1 MIASEVIMQK
11 AISISGVQ
19 CFRNSTI
26 KRLSFKSWNSN
37 LVSYWSL
44 FLVRTWDFHLKAYE
58 MSRCPS
64 FDTFLDPTN
73 KKYTFIEILIIRL
86 CIWVEHLNIFPI
98 CNSLS
103 AKRFKSFCPGHNTS
117 SIFKRQSH
125 SEYYPNSQLI
135 LHAHQ
140 IQKNVSSYFK
150 NQKPI

>member
-1 MIASEVIMQK
+1 MK
-11 AISISGVQ
+11 
-19 CFRNSTI
+19 
-26 KRLSFKSWNSN
+26 FKSGF
-37 LVSYWSL
+37 LLKFVSCQDL
-44 FLVRTWDFHLKAYE
+44 DFHLKAYE

-150 NQKPI
+150 NQKTYLNTFTWRLENNMK